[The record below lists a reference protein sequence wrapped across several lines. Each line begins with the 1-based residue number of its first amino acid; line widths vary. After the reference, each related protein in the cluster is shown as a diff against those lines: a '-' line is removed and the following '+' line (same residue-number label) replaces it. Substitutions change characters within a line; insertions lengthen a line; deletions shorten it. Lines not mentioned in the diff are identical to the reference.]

1 MMHYGQDG
9 GMCPGMMGRGMMGF
23 GDMRTMRI
31 AFILMD
37 SDGDGSLSAEEF
49 RAGHD
54 RIFKAMDANKDGRL
68 TVEEIGAFMRGSGAS
83 PRTP

>member
-1 MMHYGQDG
+1 
-9 GMCPGMMGRGMMGF
+9 MMGF

-68 TVEEIGAFMRGSGAS
+68 AVEEIGAFMRGSGAS